1 MKILICGLPGSGKS
15 TLAEPFANLIGGVW
29 INGKRAPIV
38 GNVCMDMLMVDLT
51 EIDCEPL
58 DPAMLFDHLH
68 TAHEFAEQAGTI
80 SYELLTSLSPRIQ
93 RVINSYADL

>member
-1 MKILICGLPGSGKS
+1 
-15 TLAEPFANLIGGVW
+15 
-29 INGKRAPIV
+29 
-38 GNVCMDMLMVDLT
+38 LMVDLT

-93 RVINSYADL
+93 RVINS